1 MASPHRIVIEPMTQ
15 QLLVQNA
22 SEDWTGVTSTAERRK
37 LQNRLNKRSQC
48 EWPHLAYVCI
58 LIDVYTVDLRKRQ
71 KLAKSRQG
79 DLPKPSTEIAAQTS
93 PNSMIQAIMEMC
105 EVFNSPDISQ
115 RVFALASMA
124 YLDYTMNAPR
134 ISQLP
139 FLITLNVNI
148 AIAKNATLLG
158 FDRALMCI
166 DEAISPFNQN
176 GPWPPSY
183 NPPKV
188 LEPTPVQ
195 KAILHH
201 PWLDIFPFA
210 KFRDNIILA
219 ADAELLDDGELCED
233 VAEANLQNTERPSLI
248 VWGDAS
254 LPHSWEASPLF
265 LRKWGWLLHGCPE
278 MLEATNRWRQ
288 SRGERLLHWYSH

>member
-1 MASPHRIVIEPMTQ
+1 MAALQQIVIEPMAQ
-15 QLLVQNA
+15 QLLVQKA
-22 SEDWTGVTSTAERRK
+22 GEDWTGVTSTTERRK
-37 LQNRLNKRSQC
+37 LQSRLNKRSQ
-48 EWPHLAYVCI
+48 Y
-58 LIDVYTVDLRKRQ
+58 LRKRQ
-71 KLAKSRQG
+71 KLAKSR
-79 DLPKPSTEIAAQTS
+79 IAAQQADLSATS
-93 PNSMIQAIMEMC
+93 EPPEEFAIQTSSTSSMMQAITEMC
-105 EVFNSPDISQ
+105 EVFGSPDISQ
-115 RVFALASMA
+115 RIFALASMA

-139 FLITLNVNI
+139 LLITLNVNI

-176 GPWPPSY
+176 GPLPPSY
-183 NPPKV
+183 NPPRV

-195 KAILHH
+195 KSILHH
-201 PWLDIFPFA
+201 PWLDIFPFP

-265 LRKWGWLLHGCPE
+265 LWKWGWLLQGCPE

-288 SRGERLLHWYSH
+288 SRGERVLHWNSS